1 MKDLESFFMASRQLP
16 VRGEHPFGKSHRH
29 VFNGRET
36 KGERD
41 ANPKKTLGLFDP
53 GIENNEGGPS
63 ANLGDLIIQRVVE
76 RELGRLFKGADLLRI
91 STHVPLAS
99 AHVRR
104 LRTCRQLF
112 VGGTNLLSSKMRDYK
127 QWQISWR
134 DAWNIRRAILFGV
147 GWWQY
152 QETPDWYTRFVLR
165 GALSS
170 RALHSVRDEY
180 TRQKLSAIGI
190 HNVVNTGCPT
200 MWPLADRN
208 SGSMPST
215 KSEVALVM
223 LTDYSPNPE
232 SDSRL
237 LKLVTTSYKKVFFWP
252 QGRKDI
258 QYVSTLNT
266 PMEILPH
273 SLAAL
278 DKFLAAGIQFDYIGT
293 RLHGG
298 IQCLLGGHRGLVLE
312 VDNRAREIARDSG
325 LPTAERGDFE
335 FIKRWIAG
343 PTVTPIK
350 LNTAGI
356 ELWRN
361 QFRDSAGVAKIA

>member
-1 MKDLESFFMASRQLP
+1 MASRPSP
-16 VRGEHPFGKSHRH
+16 VRGEYSIERSHRH
-29 VFNGRET
+29 DSNGMEPNGT
-36 KGERD
+36 PGPH
-41 ANPKKTLGLFDP
+41 ANWTLGLFDP
-53 GIENNEGGPS
+53 GIENNEGVAS
-63 ANLGDLIIQRVVE
+63 ANLGDLIIQHAVE

-99 AHVRR
+99 AHLGR

-127 QWQISWR
+127 QWQIGWK
-134 DAWNIRRAILFGV
+134 DAWSISRAILFGV

-152 QETPDWYTRFVLR
+152 QEAPDWYTRFVLR

-180 TRQKLSAIGI
+180 TRKKLAAIGI
-190 HNVVNTGCPT
+190 RNVVNTGCPT
-200 MWPLADRN
+200 MWPLADM
-208 SGSMPST
+208 GTGCLPSS

-223 LTDYSPNPE
+223 LTDYAPNPE
-232 SDSRL
+232 LDSRL
-237 LKLVTTSYKKVFFWP
+237 LELVTTAYKKVFFWP

-266 PMEILPH
+266 PMEMLPH

-298 IQCLLGGHRGLVLE
+298 IQCLLSGSRTLVLE
-312 VDNRAREIARDSG
+312 VDNRAREIARDTG
-325 LPTAERGDFE
+325 LPTAARGDFG

-343 PTVTPIK
+343 PTVTAIK
-350 LNTAGI
+350 LNTVGI
-356 ELWRN
+356 AFWRN
-361 QFRDSAGVAKIA
+361 QFRDSADVAKIA

>member
-1 MKDLESFFMASRQLP
+1 MASRQSA
-16 VRGEHPFGKSHRH
+16 VHGEHSFEKSHRH

-36 KGERD
+36 KSERG
-41 ANPKKTLGLFDP
+41 ANPKRTLGLFDP
-53 GIENNEGGPS
+53 GIENNDGGLS
-63 ANLGDLIIQRVVE
+63 SNLGDLIIQRVVE
-76 RELGRLFKGADLLRI
+76 RELGRLFNGADLLRI
-91 STHVPLAS
+91 STHVPLES
-99 AHVRR
+99 AHLRR
-104 LRTCRQLF
+104 LRTCRQMF

-127 QWQISWR
+127 QWQIGWK
-134 DAWNIRRAILFGV
+134 DAWRIRRAILFGV

-152 QETPDWYTRFVLR
+152 QEAPDWYTRFVLR

-180 TRQKLSAIGI
+180 TRGKLAAIGI

-200 MWPLADRN
+200 MWPLADMDTRRV
-208 SGSMPST
+208 PST
-215 KSEVALVM
+215 RSEVALVM
-223 LTDYSPNPE
+223 LTDYAPNPE
-232 SDSRL
+232 LDSRL
-237 LKLVTTSYKKVFFWP
+237 LELVTTAYKKVFFWP

-266 PMEILPH
+266 PMEMLPH

-298 IQCLLGGHRGLVLE
+298 IQCLLSGSRALVLE
-312 VDNRAREIARDSG
+312 VDNRAREISRDTG
-325 LPTAERGDFE
+325 LPTAARGDFG
-335 FIKRWIAG
+335 FLKRWIAG
-343 PTVTPIK
+343 PTVTAIK

-361 QFRDSAGVAKIA
+361 QFRDLADVTKIA